1 MLVPRKY
8 IPVTIKTIPKYCLGS
23 LKRSPK
29 NQYAATL
36 SNMVLIQSHATLTY
50 KTVELDK
57 VLIRKKTTPTYQP
70 TPLNKSKDEPVT
82 EYFFFVKSSRISIIH
97 RIDR

>member
-1 MLVPRKY
+1 MVPRKY
-8 IPVTIKTIPKYCLGS
+8 IPVTINTIPKYCFGS

-29 NQYAATL
+29 NQYAVIL
-36 SNMVLIQSHATLTY
+36 SNIVLIQSQATLTY
-50 KTVELDK
+50 KTVEPDK

-70 TPLNKSKDEPVT
+70 IPLNKSKDEPVT
-82 EYFFFVKSSRISIIH
+82 EYFFNVKSARISIIH

>member
-8 IPVTIKTIPKYCLGS
+8 IPVTINTIPKYCLGS

-36 SNMVLIQSHATLTY
+36 SKIVLIQSQATLTY
-50 KTVELDK
+50 KTVEPDK
-57 VLIRKKTTPTYQP
+57 VFIRKNTTPIYQP
-70 TPLNKSKDEPVT
+70 TPLNKSNDEPVT
-82 EYFFFVKSSRISIIH
+82 EYFFYVKSPRISIIH

>member
-1 MLVPRKY
+1 MVPRKY
-8 IPVTIKTIPKYCLGS
+8 IPVTIRTIPKYCLGS

-36 SNMVLIQSHATLTY
+36 SNIVLIQSQATFTY
-50 KTVELDK
+50 NTVEPDK

-70 TPLNKSKDEPVT
+70 ISLNKSKDEPVT
-82 EYFFFVKSSRISIIH
+82 EYFFNAKSPRISIIH
-97 RIDR
+97 KIDK